1 MVDPIPN
8 GVDVER
14 LATGVHA
21 KGSYALSLGRVCP
34 EKAFHLALN
43 AAHRADMPLLL
54 AGQVFPY
61 ESHIKYFN
69 QQIVPRLDSKRRFI
83 GPLRFSRK
91 RSLLSRARCLLI
103 TSSVAETSSLVA
115 MEALACGTPVVA
127 FRSGALPEIVDHG
140 ETGYIVDT
148 LEEMAA
154 ALRAVDSLDPEK
166 CRDVARRQFSS
177 HVMAARYLSLY
188 EQMIS
193 SQCHEPV
200 LSVGATDR
208 LWAATS

>member
-1 MVDPIPN
+1 M
-8 GVDVER
+8 GM
-14 LATGVHA
+14 HC
-21 KGSYALSLGRVCP
+21 KGSFALSLGRVCP
-34 EKAFHLALN
+34 EKAFHLALT
-43 AAHRADMPLLL
+43 AAHQADIPLLL

-61 ESHIKYFN
+61 EAHVKYFN
-69 QQIVPRLDSKRRFI
+69 QQIVPRLDWKRRFI

-91 RSLLSRARCLLI
+91 RSLLSRARCLVI

-166 CRDVARRQFSS
+166 CREVARRKFSS
-177 HVMAARYLSLY
+177 HVMAGRYLSLY
-188 EQMIS
+188 EQLIS
-193 SQCHEPV
+193 SQFQEPV
-200 LSVGATDR
+200 VSAGSSDR

>member
-14 LATGVHA
+14 LATGAHA

-34 EKAFHLALN
+34 EKAFHLALD
-43 AAHRADMPLLL
+43 AAHQAGMPLLL

-61 ESHIKYFN
+61 DLHLKYFN
-69 QQIVPRLDSKRRFI
+69 QQIVPRLDRMRRFV

-148 LEEMAA
+148 VDEMAA

-166 CRDVARRQFSS
+166 CRAVARRQFSS
-177 HVMAARYLSLY
+177 HVMAARYLALY
-188 EQMIS
+188 EQLIS
-193 SQCHEPV
+193 SKCRQP
-200 LSVGATDR
+200 LQTVGASDQ
-208 LWAATS
+208 LWVATS